1 MKKKL
6 VTLASAFA
14 CTAMLCSCGQDIAKE
29 AAQKGKSYFDS
40 GDYETASKAFG
51 LAIDN
56 GSSDEEIKNLYD
68 ITLKYYQANKEYGK
82 NNYET
87 AEKIIESIDAN
98 YENYGIK
105 DKIVTLKSDI
115 LKAVETEKN
124 LKDVSDKLSA
134 GDYAGAETAAD
145 KISVSDLSQAQ
156 VEELNGYKTNISSQK
171 AAEQE
176 RIEKEKQAA
185 EEAKKQ
191 AEQKAKDT
199 TAQKNTQSTAK
210 ANTKT
215 NTQKNTSTA
224 QKPQT
229 QAAAPAA
236 APAINTNVSADAY
249 IYPSDTTLL
258 TREQLA
264 TLSKNDI
271 ALIRNEIYAR
281 KGHIFT
287 TSKYQSYF
295 AAKTWYTPQKTI
307 YWQDLNDTEKAN
319 IKLIKEFEG
328 K

>member
-1 MKKKL
+1 MKKRL
-6 VTLASAFA
+6 ITLASAFA
-14 CTAMLCSCGQDIAKE
+14 CIAMLCSCGQDIAKE

-40 GDYETASKAFG
+40 GDYETAAKAFG
-51 LAIDN
+51 VAIDN
-56 GSSDEEIKNLYD
+56 GSNDEEIKNLYD

-105 DKIVTLKSDI
+105 DKIVNLKSDI

-134 GDYAGAETAAD
+134 GDYAGAETAAE

-156 VEELNGYKTNISSQK
+156 VDELNGYKTNISAQK

-185 EEAKKQ
+185 QEAKKQ
-191 AEQKAKDT
+191 AEQKAKDAK
-199 TAQKNTQSTAK
+199 AQKNTQNTAK
-210 ANTKT
+210 SNTKT
-215 NTQKNTSTA
+215 SAPKNTQKAQKA

-229 QAAAPAA
+229 QAA

-307 YWQDLNDTEKAN
+307 YWQDLNSVEKAN

>member
-1 MKKKL
+1 MKKRL
-6 VTLASAFA
+6 ITLASAFA
-14 CTAMLCSCGQDIAKE
+14 CIAMLCSCGQDIAKE

-40 GDYETASKAFG
+40 GDYETAAKAFG
-51 LAIDN
+51 VAIDN
-56 GSSDEEIKNLYD
+56 GSNDEEIKNLYD

-105 DKIVTLKSDI
+105 DKIVNLKSDI

-134 GDYAGAETAAD
+134 GDYAGAETAAE

-156 VEELNGYKTNISSQK
+156 VDELNGYKTNISAQK

-176 RIEKEKQAA
+176 RIEREKQAA
-185 EEAKKQ
+185 QEAKKQ
-191 AEQKAKDT
+191 AEQKAKDAK
-199 TAQKNTQSTAK
+199 AQKNTQNTAK
-210 ANTKT
+210 SNTKT
-215 NTQKNTSTA
+215 SAPKNTQKAQKA

-229 QAAAPAA
+229 QAA
-236 APAINTNVSADAY
+236 APAINTNVSADVY

-295 AAKTWYTPQKTI
+295 TAKTWYTPQKTI
-307 YWQDLNDTEKAN
+307 YWQDLNSVEKAN

>member
-1 MKKKL
+1 MKKRL
-6 VTLASAFA
+6 ITLASAFA
-14 CTAMLCSCGQDIAKE
+14 CIAMLCSCGQDIAKE

-40 GDYETASKAFG
+40 GDYETAAKAFG
-51 LAIDN
+51 VAIDN
-56 GSSDEEIKNLYD
+56 GSNDEEIKNLYD

-105 DKIVTLKSDI
+105 DKIVNLKSDI

-134 GDYAGAETAAD
+134 GDYAGAETAAE

-156 VEELNGYKTNISSQK
+156 VDELNGYKTNISAQK

-185 EEAKKQ
+185 QEAKKQ
-191 AEQKAKDT
+191 AEQKAKDAK
-199 TAQKNTQSTAK
+199 AQKNTQNTAK
-210 ANTKT
+210 SNTKT
-215 NTQKNTSTA
+215 SAPKNTQKAQKA

-229 QAAAPAA
+229 QAAAL
-236 APAINTNVSADAY
+236 AINTNVSADAY

-307 YWQDLNDTEKAN
+307 YWQDLNSVEKAN

>member
-1 MKKKL
+1 MKKRL
-6 VTLASAFA
+6 ITLASAFA
-14 CTAMLCSCGQDIAKE
+14 CIAMLCSCGQDIAKE
-29 AAQKGKSYFDS
+29 AAKKGKSYFDS
-40 GDYETASKAFG
+40 GDYETAAKAFG
-51 LAIDN
+51 VAIDN
-56 GSSDEEIKNLYD
+56 GSNDEEIKNLYD

-87 AEKIIESIDAN
+87 AEKIIELLDAN

-105 DKIVTLKSDI
+105 DKIVNLKSDI

-134 GDYAGAETAAD
+134 GDYAGAETAAE

-156 VEELNGYKTNISSQK
+156 VDELNGYKTNISAQK

-185 EEAKKQ
+185 QEAKKQ
-191 AEQKAKDT
+191 AEQKAKDAK
-199 TAQKNTQSTAK
+199 AQKNTQNTAK
-210 ANTKT
+210 SNTKT
-215 NTQKNTSTA
+215 SAPKNTQKAQKA

-229 QAAAPAA
+229 QAA

-295 AAKTWYTPQKTI
+295 AANGIHLKRQFT
-307 YWQDLNDTEKAN
+307 
-319 IKLIKEFEG
+319 G
-328 K
+328 KI

>member
-1 MKKKL
+1 MKKRL

-40 GDYETASKAFG
+40 GDYETAAKAFG

-56 GSSDEEIKNLYD
+56 GSTDEEIKNLYD
-68 ITLKYYQANKEYGK
+68 ITLKYYQANKEYDK

-87 AEKIIESIDAN
+87 AEKIIESIGAD

-124 LKDVSDKLSA
+124 LKDVSDKLAS
-134 GDYAGAETAAD
+134 GDYTGAEAAAD

-176 RIEKEKQAA
+176 RIEQEKQAA
-185 EEAKKQ
+185 AAAQKQ
-191 AEQKAKDT
+191 AEQKAKSAASQQKSSTKNAQNST
-199 TAQKNTQSTAK
+199 TKSTQQNTAK
-210 ANTKT
+210 
-215 NTQKNTSTA
+215 TQTPQA
-224 QKPQT
+224 Q
-229 QAAAPAA
+229 APAPT
-236 APAINTNVSADAY
+236 PAINTNVSADAY

-264 TLSKNDI
+264 TLSKSDI

-287 TSKYQSYF
+287 TNKYKTYF
-295 AAKTWYTPQKTI
+295 ASKTWYAPQKI
-307 YWQDLNDTEKAN
+307 VYWQDLNDVEKAN

-328 K
+328 

>member
-1 MKKKL
+1 MKKRL
-6 VTLASAFA
+6 ITLASAFA
-14 CTAMLCSCGQDIAKE
+14 CIAMLCSCGQDIAKE

-40 GDYETASKAFG
+40 GDYETAAKAFG
-51 LAIDN
+51 VAIDN
-56 GSSDEEIKNLYD
+56 GSNDEEIKNLYD

-105 DKIVTLKSDI
+105 DKIVNLKSDI

-134 GDYAGAETAAD
+134 GDYAGAETAAE

-156 VEELNGYKTNISSQK
+156 VDELNGYKTNISAQK

-185 EEAKKQ
+185 QEAKKQ
-191 AEQKAKDT
+191 AEQKAKDAK
-199 TAQKNTQSTAK
+199 AQKNTQNTAK
-210 ANTKT
+210 SNTQTSAPK
-215 NTQKNTSTA
+215 NTQKAQKA

-229 QAAAPAA
+229 QAA

-307 YWQDLNDTEKAN
+307 YWQDLNSVEKAN